1 MKGGDPECR
10 VLSNVRCLSEG
21 VDVPALDAV
30 MFLSNKNSLIDI
42 VQSVGR
48 VMRKSPGKK
57 YGYIVVPVIVPEGE
71 NVNEALDNDER
82 YKAVWQVLRA
92 LRSHDERLEAEVNT
106 IQYSKG
112 LSGRILTARLGGGG
126 DYAEAVMTSVGN
138 PGSTSSTSSKRH

>member
-1 MKGGDPECR
+1 DGSMNALKRDGLLSWLKSGDPECR

-48 VMRKSPGKK
+48 VMRRAPGKK
-57 YGYIVVPVIVPEGE
+57 YGYIIVPVIVPEGQD
-71 NVNEALDNDER
+71 VNEALDDDER

-106 IQYSKG
+106 IQYSKNIP
-112 LSGRILTARLGGGG
+112 GRVLLARL
-126 DYAEAVMTSVGN
+126 D
-138 PGSTSSTSSKRH
+138 KR